1 MHEIVPMASTT
12 KILTALVAITHGD
25 LDREVTIS
33 KNAASIRGSKV
44 GYVAGEKIRLRELL
58 YGLMYK
64 SGNDAAI
71 AIAED
76 IGGSVEGFMYKSGN
90 DAAIAIAEDIGGSV
104 EGFAKIMNDYAISLG
119 LINSHFES
127 PHGLDSAKH
136 YTCAYD
142 LALLTT
148 KAMESELF
156 CQICGTKSITMDT
169 SNFTRDYNNINKILY
184 KIPEANGVKTGYT
197 GQAGKC
203 LVSSVK
209 HEGRN
214 IIIVVLNCS
223 DRWNVTENIY
233 KYVVDNYSFKNEN
246 VKDIAKTSE
255 FISLGSVIEE
265 CDFEYGFK
273 GEGSIE
279 VEVLFCQICGTK
291 SITMDT
297 SNFTRDYNNI
307 NKILYKIPEAN
318 GVKTGYTGQAGKCLV
333 SSVKH
338 EGRNIII
345 VVLNC
350 SDRWNVTENIYKYV
364 VDNYSFK
371 NENVKDIAKT
381 SEFISLGSVIEECDF
396 EYGFKGEGSIEVEVF
411 NTINKNS
418 GDIIGKVALN
428 NQGEELVKKALICG
442 KDITENEFEEIVNT
456 GSTNY

>member
-1 MHEIVPMASTT
+1 MMKFKIIGITLSLFLIISQLLNNCVYAQCFDDEDDNEIAILEDDEIDDVDMNNILNSIRVSARNAIALDSKTKQVLFEQNADEIVPMASTT

-44 GYVAGEKIRLRELL
+44 GYVPGEKIKLRELL

-76 IGGSVEGFMYKSGN
+76 IGGSIEGFS
-90 DAAIAIAEDIGGSV
+90 
-104 EGFAKIMNDYAISLG
+104 KIMNDYAISLG

-127 PHGLDSAKH
+127 PHGLDSPKH

-148 KAMESELF
+148 KAMESDLF
-156 CQICGTKSITMDT
+156 CQICGTKSITRDT

-223 DRWNVTENIY
+223 DRWNVTEKIY
-233 KYVVDNYSFKNEN
+233 KYVTDNYCFKNDN
-246 VKDIAKTSE
+246 IKDITKSSE
-255 FISLGSVIEE
+255 FISLGSVIED

-273 GEGSIE
+273 GEG
-279 VEVLFCQICGTK
+279 
-291 SITMDT
+291 
-297 SNFTRDYNNI
+297 
-307 NKILYKIPEAN
+307 A
-318 GVKTGYTGQAGKCLV
+318 
-333 SSVKH
+333 
-338 EGRNIII
+338 
-345 VVLNC
+345 
-350 SDRWNVTENIYKYV
+350 
-364 VDNYSFK
+364 
-371 NENVKDIAKT
+371 
-381 SEFISLGSVIEECDF
+381 
-396 EYGFKGEGSIEVEVF
+396 IEVEVF

-428 NQGEELVKKALICG
+428 NQGEELLKKALICD
-442 KDITENEFEEIVNT
+442 KDITENEFEEIVNK

>member
-1 MHEIVPMASTT
+1 MMKFKIIGITLSLFLIISQLLNNCVYAQCFDDEDDNEIAILEDDEIDDVDMNNILNSIRVSARNAIALDSKTKQVLFEQNADEIVPMASTT

-76 IGGSVEGFMYKSGN
+76 IGGS
-90 DAAIAIAEDIGGSV
+90 I

-127 PHGLDSAKH
+127 PHGLDSPKH

-148 KAMESELF
+148 KAMESDLF
-156 CQICGTKSITMDT
+156 CQICGTKSITRDT

-223 DRWNVTENIY
+223 DRWNVTEKIY
-233 KYVVDNYSFKNEN
+233 KYITDNYCFKNDN
-246 VKDIAKTSE
+246 IKDITKSSE
-255 FISLGSVIEE
+255 FISLGSVIED

-273 GEGSIE
+273 GEG
-279 VEVLFCQICGTK
+279 
-291 SITMDT
+291 
-297 SNFTRDYNNI
+297 
-307 NKILYKIPEAN
+307 A
-318 GVKTGYTGQAGKCLV
+318 
-333 SSVKH
+333 
-338 EGRNIII
+338 
-345 VVLNC
+345 
-350 SDRWNVTENIYKYV
+350 
-364 VDNYSFK
+364 
-371 NENVKDIAKT
+371 
-381 SEFISLGSVIEECDF
+381 
-396 EYGFKGEGSIEVEVF
+396 IEVEVF

-428 NQGEELVKKALICG
+428 NQGEELLKKALICG
-442 KDITENEFEEIVNT
+442 KDITENEFEEIVNK

>member
-1 MHEIVPMASTT
+1 MNNIAILEDDEIDDVDMDNIINSIRVSARNAIALDSKTKQVLFEQNADEIVPMASTT

-44 GYVAGEKIRLRELL
+44 GYIPGEKIKLRELL

-76 IGGSVEGFMYKSGN
+76 IGGS
-90 DAAIAIAEDIGGSV
+90 I

-127 PHGLDSAKH
+127 PHGLDSPKH

-148 KAMESELF
+148 KAMESDLF
-156 CQICGTKSITMDT
+156 SQICGTKTITKDNY
-169 SNFTRDYNNINKILY
+169 NFTRDYNNINKILW

-203 LVSSVK
+203 LVSSIK

-223 DRWNVTENIY
+223 DRWNVTEKIY
-233 KYVVDNYSFKNEN
+233 KYVTDNYCFKSDNI
-246 VKDIAKTSE
+246 KDITKSSE
-255 FISLGSVIEE
+255 FINLGSVIE
-265 CDFEYGFK
+265 D
-273 GEGSIE
+273 
-279 VEVLFCQICGTK
+279 
-291 SITMDT
+291 
-297 SNFTRDYNNI
+297 
-307 NKILYKIPEAN
+307 
-318 GVKTGYTGQAGKCLV
+318 
-333 SSVKH
+333 
-338 EGRNIII
+338 
-345 VVLNC
+345 
-350 SDRWNVTENIYKYV
+350 
-364 VDNYSFK
+364 
-371 NENVKDIAKT
+371 
-381 SEFISLGSVIEECDF
+381 CDF

-428 NQGEELVKKALICG
+428 NQGEELLKKALICG
-442 KDITENEFEEIVNT
+442 KDISKNDFEQIVNE

>member
-1 MHEIVPMASTT
+1 MMKFKKVGITLSLFLIISQLLSNCVYAQCFEDEDDNEVAILEDDEIDDVDMNNILNSIRVSARNAIALDSKTKQVLFEQNADEIVPMASTT

-76 IGGSVEGFMYKSGN
+76 IGGSVEGF
-90 DAAIAIAEDIGGSV
+90 
-104 EGFAKIMNDYAISLG
+104 AKIMNDYAISLG

-148 KAMESELF
+148 KAMENELF
-156 CQICGTKSITMDT
+156 CQICGTKSITRDA

-223 DRWNVTENIY
+223 DRWNVTEKIY
-233 KYVVDNYSFKNEN
+233 KYVTDNYCFKNDN
-246 VKDIAKTSE
+246 IKDIAKSSE

-273 GEGSIE
+273 GEG
-279 VEVLFCQICGTK
+279 
-291 SITMDT
+291 
-297 SNFTRDYNNI
+297 
-307 NKILYKIPEAN
+307 A
-318 GVKTGYTGQAGKCLV
+318 
-333 SSVKH
+333 
-338 EGRNIII
+338 
-345 VVLNC
+345 
-350 SDRWNVTENIYKYV
+350 
-364 VDNYSFK
+364 
-371 NENVKDIAKT
+371 
-381 SEFISLGSVIEECDF
+381 
-396 EYGFKGEGSIEVEVF
+396 IEVEVF

-428 NQGEELVKKALICG
+428 NQGEELLKKALICG
-442 KDITENEFEEIVNT
+442 KDITENEFEEIVNK

>member
-1 MHEIVPMASTT
+1 MMKFKIIGITLSLFLIISQLLNNCVYAQCFDDEDDNEIAILEDDEIDDVDMNNILNSIRVSARNAIALDSKTKQVLFEQNADEIVPMASTT

-76 IGGSVEGFMYKSGN
+76 IGGSIEGFS
-90 DAAIAIAEDIGGSV
+90 
-104 EGFAKIMNDYAISLG
+104 KIMNDYAISLG

-127 PHGLDSAKH
+127 PHGLDSPKH

-148 KAMESELF
+148 KAMESDLF
-156 CQICGTKSITMDT
+156 CQICGTKSITRDT

-223 DRWNVTENIY
+223 DRWNVTEKIY
-233 KYVVDNYSFKNEN
+233 KYVTDNYCFKNDN
-246 VKDIAKTSE
+246 IKDITKSSE
-255 FISLGSVIEE
+255 FISLGSVIED

-273 GEGSIE
+273 GEGS
-279 VEVLFCQICGTK
+279 V
-291 SITMDT
+291 
-297 SNFTRDYNNI
+297 
-307 NKILYKIPEAN
+307 
-318 GVKTGYTGQAGKCLV
+318 
-333 SSVKH
+333 
-338 EGRNIII
+338 
-345 VVLNC
+345 
-350 SDRWNVTENIYKYV
+350 
-364 VDNYSFK
+364 
-371 NENVKDIAKT
+371 
-381 SEFISLGSVIEECDF
+381 
-396 EYGFKGEGSIEVEVF
+396 EVEVF
-411 NTINKNS
+411 NTVNKNS

-428 NQGEELVKKALICG
+428 NQGEELLKKALICD
-442 KDITENEFEEIVNT
+442 KDITENEFEEIVNK

>member
-1 MHEIVPMASTT
+1 MIKLKKIGITLSLFLIVSQLLSNCVYAECFFEDENDNEIAMLEDDEIDDVDMKNILNNIRVSARNAIALDSKTKQVLFEQNADEIVPMASTT

-44 GYVAGEKIRLRELL
+44 GYVAGEKITLRELL
-58 YGLMYK
+58 YGL
-64 SGNDAAI
+64 
-71 AIAED
+71 
-76 IGGSVEGFMYKSGN
+76 MYKSGN

-148 KAMESELF
+148 KAMESDLF
-156 CQICGTKSITMDT
+156 CQICGTKSITRDT

-223 DRWNVTENIY
+223 DRWNVTEKIY
-233 KYVVDNYSFKNEN
+233 KYVADNYCFKNDN
-246 VKDIAKTSE
+246 IKDITKSSE
-255 FISLGSVIEE
+255 FINLGSVIEE
-265 CDFEYGFK
+265 CDFEYAFK
-273 GEGSIE
+273 G
-279 VEVLFCQICGTK
+279 
-291 SITMDT
+291 
-297 SNFTRDYNNI
+297 
-307 NKILYKIPEAN
+307 
-318 GVKTGYTGQAGKCLV
+318 AG
-333 SSVKH
+333 
-338 EGRNIII
+338 N
-345 VVLNC
+345 
-350 SDRWNVTENIYKYV
+350 
-364 VDNYSFK
+364 
-371 NENVKDIAKT
+371 
-381 SEFISLGSVIEECDF
+381 
-396 EYGFKGEGSIEVEVF
+396 IEVEVF

-418 GDIIGKVALN
+418 GDIIGKVVLN
-428 NQGEELVKKALICG
+428 NQGEEVLKKALICG
-442 KDITENEFEEIVNT
+442 KDITENEFEEIVNK

>member
-1 MHEIVPMASTT
+1 MKFKIIGITLSLFLIISQLLNNCVYAQCFDDEDDNEIAILEDDEIDDVDMNNILNSIRVSARNAIALDSKTKQVLFEQNADEIVPMASTT

-76 IGGSVEGFMYKSGN
+76 IGGSIEGFS
-90 DAAIAIAEDIGGSV
+90 
-104 EGFAKIMNDYAISLG
+104 KIMNDYAISLG

-127 PHGLDSAKH
+127 PHGLDSPKH

-148 KAMESELF
+148 KAMESDLF
-156 CQICGTKSITMDT
+156 CQICGTKSITRDT

-223 DRWNVTENIY
+223 DRWNVTEKIY
-233 KYVVDNYSFKNEN
+233 KYVADNYCFKNDN
-246 VKDIAKTSE
+246 IKDITKSSE
-255 FISLGSVIEE
+255 FISLGSVIED

-273 GEGSIE
+273 GEG
-279 VEVLFCQICGTK
+279 
-291 SITMDT
+291 
-297 SNFTRDYNNI
+297 
-307 NKILYKIPEAN
+307 A
-318 GVKTGYTGQAGKCLV
+318 
-333 SSVKH
+333 
-338 EGRNIII
+338 
-345 VVLNC
+345 
-350 SDRWNVTENIYKYV
+350 
-364 VDNYSFK
+364 
-371 NENVKDIAKT
+371 
-381 SEFISLGSVIEECDF
+381 
-396 EYGFKGEGSIEVEVF
+396 IEVEVF

-428 NQGEELVKKALICG
+428 NQGEELLKKALICG
-442 KDITENEFEEIVNT
+442 KDITENEFEEIVNK

>member
-1 MHEIVPMASTT
+1 MINFKKVGITLSLFLIIFQLLNSCVYAQCFEDEDDNELAMLEDDEIDDVDMNNILNSIKVSARNAIALDSKTKQVLFEQNADEIVPMASTT

-76 IGGSVEGFMYKSGN
+76 IGGSVEGF
-90 DAAIAIAEDIGGSV
+90 
-104 EGFAKIMNDYAISLG
+104 AKIMNDYAISLG

-127 PHGLDSAKH
+127 PHGLDSPKH

-156 CQICGTKSITMDT
+156 CQICGTKSITRDT

-223 DRWNVTENIY
+223 DRWNVTEKIY
-233 KYVVDNYSFKNEN
+233 KYVADNYCFKNDN
-246 VKDIAKTSE
+246 IKDIAKSSE
-255 FISLGSVIEE
+255 FISLGSVIED

-273 GEGSIE
+273 GEG
-279 VEVLFCQICGTK
+279 
-291 SITMDT
+291 
-297 SNFTRDYNNI
+297 
-307 NKILYKIPEAN
+307 A
-318 GVKTGYTGQAGKCLV
+318 
-333 SSVKH
+333 
-338 EGRNIII
+338 
-345 VVLNC
+345 
-350 SDRWNVTENIYKYV
+350 
-364 VDNYSFK
+364 
-371 NENVKDIAKT
+371 
-381 SEFISLGSVIEECDF
+381 
-396 EYGFKGEGSIEVEVF
+396 IEVEVF

-428 NQGEELVKKALICG
+428 NQGEELLKKALICD
-442 KDITENEFEEIVNT
+442 KNITENEFEEIVNK

>member
-1 MHEIVPMASTT
+1 MMKFKIIGITLSLFLIISQLLNNCVYAQCFDDEDDNEIAILEDDEIDDVDMNNILNSIRVSARNAIALDSKTKQVLFEQNADEIVPMASTT

-44 GYVAGEKIRLRELL
+44 GYVAGEKIRLIELL

-76 IGGSVEGFMYKSGN
+76 IGGS
-90 DAAIAIAEDIGGSV
+90 I

-127 PHGLDSAKH
+127 PHGLDSPKH

-148 KAMESELF
+148 KAMESDLF
-156 CQICGTKSITMDT
+156 CQICGTKSITRDT
-169 SNFTRDYNNINKILY
+169 LNFTRDYNNINKILY

-223 DRWNVTENIY
+223 DRWNVTEKIY
-233 KYVVDNYSFKNEN
+233 KYITDNYCFKNDN
-246 VKDIAKTSE
+246 IKDITKSSE
-255 FISLGSVIEE
+255 FISLGSVIED

-273 GEGSIE
+273 GEG
-279 VEVLFCQICGTK
+279 
-291 SITMDT
+291 
-297 SNFTRDYNNI
+297 
-307 NKILYKIPEAN
+307 A
-318 GVKTGYTGQAGKCLV
+318 
-333 SSVKH
+333 
-338 EGRNIII
+338 
-345 VVLNC
+345 
-350 SDRWNVTENIYKYV
+350 
-364 VDNYSFK
+364 
-371 NENVKDIAKT
+371 
-381 SEFISLGSVIEECDF
+381 
-396 EYGFKGEGSIEVEVF
+396 IEVEVF

-428 NQGEELVKKALICG
+428 NQGEELLKKALICG
-442 KDITENEFEEIVNT
+442 KDITENEFEEIVNK

>member
-1 MHEIVPMASTT
+1 MKKFKKIGLSFSLFLIISQLLTNCVYAQCFNDEDDNEIAIFEDDEIDDVDMNNILNSIRVSARNAIALDSKTKQVLFEQNADEIVPMASTT

-76 IGGSVEGFMYKSGN
+76 IGGSIEGFS
-90 DAAIAIAEDIGGSV
+90 
-104 EGFAKIMNDYAISLG
+104 KIMNDYALSLG

-127 PHGLDSAKH
+127 PHGLDSSKH

-148 KAMESELF
+148 KAMENELF
-156 CQICGTKSITMDT
+156 CQICGTKSITRDV

-184 KIPEANGVKTGYT
+184 KIPGANGVKTGYT

-223 DRWNVTENIY
+223 DRWNMTEKIY
-233 KYVVDNYSFKNEN
+233 KYVADNYCFKSEN
-246 VKDIAKTSE
+246 INDITKSSE
-255 FISLGSVIEE
+255 FINLGSIIEE

-273 GEGSIE
+273 GEG
-279 VEVLFCQICGTK
+279 
-291 SITMDT
+291 
-297 SNFTRDYNNI
+297 
-307 NKILYKIPEAN
+307 A
-318 GVKTGYTGQAGKCLV
+318 
-333 SSVKH
+333 
-338 EGRNIII
+338 
-345 VVLNC
+345 
-350 SDRWNVTENIYKYV
+350 
-364 VDNYSFK
+364 
-371 NENVKDIAKT
+371 
-381 SEFISLGSVIEECDF
+381 
-396 EYGFKGEGSIEVEVF
+396 IEVEVF
-411 NTINKNS
+411 NSINKNS
-418 GDIIGKVALN
+418 GEIIGKVALN
-428 NQGEELVKKALICG
+428 NQGEEVLKKALICD
-442 KDITENEFEEIVNT
+442 KDITENEFEEIVNK

>member
-1 MHEIVPMASTT
+1 MMKFKIIGITLSLFLIISQLLNNCVYAQCFDDEDDNEIAILEDDEIDDVDMNNILNSIRVSARNAIALDSKTKQVLFEQNADEIVPMASTT

-25 LDREVTIS
+25 LDREVNIS

-76 IGGSVEGFMYKSGN
+76 IGGSIEGFS
-90 DAAIAIAEDIGGSV
+90 
-104 EGFAKIMNDYAISLG
+104 KIMNDYAISLG

-127 PHGLDSAKH
+127 PHGLDSPKH

-148 KAMESELF
+148 KAMESDLF
-156 CQICGTKSITMDT
+156 CQICGTKSITRDT

-223 DRWNVTENIY
+223 DRWNVTEKIY
-233 KYVVDNYSFKNEN
+233 KYVADNYCFKNDN
-246 VKDIAKTSE
+246 IKDITKSSE
-255 FISLGSVIEE
+255 FISLGSVIED

-273 GEGSIE
+273 GEG
-279 VEVLFCQICGTK
+279 
-291 SITMDT
+291 
-297 SNFTRDYNNI
+297 
-307 NKILYKIPEAN
+307 A
-318 GVKTGYTGQAGKCLV
+318 
-333 SSVKH
+333 
-338 EGRNIII
+338 
-345 VVLNC
+345 
-350 SDRWNVTENIYKYV
+350 
-364 VDNYSFK
+364 
-371 NENVKDIAKT
+371 
-381 SEFISLGSVIEECDF
+381 
-396 EYGFKGEGSIEVEVF
+396 IEVEVF

-428 NQGEELVKKALICG
+428 NQGEELLKKALICG
-442 KDITENEFEEIVNT
+442 KDITENEFEEIVNK

>member
-1 MHEIVPMASTT
+1 MIKFKKVGITLSLFLIISQLLSNCAYAQCFEDEDDNEIAILEDDEIDDVDMNNVLNSIRVSARNAIALDSKTKQVLFEQNADEIVPMASTT

-76 IGGSVEGFMYKSGN
+76 IGGSVEGF
-90 DAAIAIAEDIGGSV
+90 
-104 EGFAKIMNDYAISLG
+104 AKIMNDYAISLG

-127 PHGLDSAKH
+127 PHGLDSPKH

-156 CQICGTKSITMDT
+156 CQICGTKSITRDA

-223 DRWNVTENIY
+223 DRWNVTEKIY
-233 KYVVDNYSFKNEN
+233 KYVADNYCFKNDN
-246 VKDIAKTSE
+246 IKDITKSSE
-255 FISLGSVIEE
+255 FISLGSVIED

-273 GEGSIE
+273 GEG
-279 VEVLFCQICGTK
+279 
-291 SITMDT
+291 
-297 SNFTRDYNNI
+297 
-307 NKILYKIPEAN
+307 A
-318 GVKTGYTGQAGKCLV
+318 
-333 SSVKH
+333 
-338 EGRNIII
+338 
-345 VVLNC
+345 
-350 SDRWNVTENIYKYV
+350 
-364 VDNYSFK
+364 
-371 NENVKDIAKT
+371 
-381 SEFISLGSVIEECDF
+381 
-396 EYGFKGEGSIEVEVF
+396 IEVEVF

-428 NQGEELVKKALICG
+428 NQGEELLKKALICG
-442 KDITENEFEEIVNT
+442 KDITENEFEEIVNK

>member
-1 MHEIVPMASTT
+1 MMKFKIIGRTLSLFLIISQLLSNCVYAQCFEDEEDDNNIAILEDDEIDDVDMDNIINSIRVSARNAIALDSKTKQVLFEQNADEIVPMASTT

-44 GYVAGEKIRLRELL
+44 GYVPGEKIKLRELL

-76 IGGSVEGFMYKSGN
+76 IGGS
-90 DAAIAIAEDIGGSV
+90 I

-127 PHGLDSAKH
+127 PHGLESPKH
-136 YTCAYD
+136 CTCAYD

-148 KAMESELF
+148 KAMESDLF
-156 CQICGTKSITMDT
+156 CQICGTKTITKDT

-203 LVSSVK
+203 LVSSIK

-223 DRWNVTENIY
+223 DRWNVTEKIY
-233 KYVVDNYSFKNEN
+233 KYVTDNYCFKSDNI
-246 VKDIAKTSE
+246 KDITKSSE
-255 FISLGSVIEE
+255 FISLGSVIE
-265 CDFEYGFK
+265 D
-273 GEGSIE
+273 
-279 VEVLFCQICGTK
+279 
-291 SITMDT
+291 
-297 SNFTRDYNNI
+297 
-307 NKILYKIPEAN
+307 
-318 GVKTGYTGQAGKCLV
+318 
-333 SSVKH
+333 
-338 EGRNIII
+338 
-345 VVLNC
+345 
-350 SDRWNVTENIYKYV
+350 
-364 VDNYSFK
+364 
-371 NENVKDIAKT
+371 
-381 SEFISLGSVIEECDF
+381 CDF

-428 NQGEELVKKALICG
+428 NQGEELLKKALICG
-442 KDITENEFEEIVNT
+442 KDISKNDFEQIVNE

>member
-1 MHEIVPMASTT
+1 MMKFKIIGITLSLFLIISQLLNNCVYAQCFDDEDDNEIAILEDDEIDDVDMNNILNSIRVSARNAIALDSKTKQVLFEKNADEIVPMASTT

-76 IGGSVEGFMYKSGN
+76 IGGSIEGFS
-90 DAAIAIAEDIGGSV
+90 
-104 EGFAKIMNDYAISLG
+104 KIMNDYAISLG

-127 PHGLDSAKH
+127 PHGLDSPKH

-148 KAMESELF
+148 KAMESDLF
-156 CQICGTKSITMDT
+156 CQICGTKSITRDT

-223 DRWNVTENIY
+223 DRWNVTEKIY
-233 KYVVDNYSFKNEN
+233 KYVTDNYCFKNDN
-246 VKDIAKTSE
+246 IKDITKSSE
-255 FISLGSVIEE
+255 FISLGSVIED

-273 GEGSIE
+273 GEG
-279 VEVLFCQICGTK
+279 
-291 SITMDT
+291 
-297 SNFTRDYNNI
+297 
-307 NKILYKIPEAN
+307 A
-318 GVKTGYTGQAGKCLV
+318 
-333 SSVKH
+333 
-338 EGRNIII
+338 
-345 VVLNC
+345 
-350 SDRWNVTENIYKYV
+350 
-364 VDNYSFK
+364 
-371 NENVKDIAKT
+371 
-381 SEFISLGSVIEECDF
+381 
-396 EYGFKGEGSIEVEVF
+396 IEVEVF

-428 NQGEELVKKALICG
+428 NQGEELLKKALICD
-442 KDITENEFEEIVNT
+442 KDITENEFEEIVNK

>member
-1 MHEIVPMASTT
+1 MMNFKKVGITLSLFLIIFQLLSSCVYAQCFEDEDDNELAMLEDDEIDDVDMNNILNSIKVSARNAIALDSKTKQVLFEQNADEIVPMASTT

-76 IGGSVEGFMYKSGN
+76 IGGSVEGF
-90 DAAIAIAEDIGGSV
+90 
-104 EGFAKIMNDYAISLG
+104 AKIMNDYAISLG

-127 PHGLDSAKH
+127 PHGLDSPKH

-156 CQICGTKSITMDT
+156 CQICGTKSITRDT

-223 DRWNVTENIY
+223 DRWNVTEKIY
-233 KYVVDNYSFKNEN
+233 KYVADNYCFKNDN
-246 VKDIAKTSE
+246 IKDIAKSSE
-255 FISLGSVIEE
+255 FISLGSVIED

-273 GEGSIE
+273 GEG
-279 VEVLFCQICGTK
+279 
-291 SITMDT
+291 
-297 SNFTRDYNNI
+297 
-307 NKILYKIPEAN
+307 A
-318 GVKTGYTGQAGKCLV
+318 
-333 SSVKH
+333 
-338 EGRNIII
+338 
-345 VVLNC
+345 
-350 SDRWNVTENIYKYV
+350 
-364 VDNYSFK
+364 
-371 NENVKDIAKT
+371 
-381 SEFISLGSVIEECDF
+381 
-396 EYGFKGEGSIEVEVF
+396 IEVEVF

-428 NQGEELVKKALICG
+428 NQGEELLKKALICD
-442 KDITENEFEEIVNT
+442 KNITENEFEEIVNK

>member
-1 MHEIVPMASTT
+1 MIKLKKIGITLSLFLIVSQLLSNCVYAECFFEDENDNEIAMLEDDEIDDVDMKNILNNIRVSARNAIALDSKTKQVLFEQNADEIVPMASTT

-44 GYVAGEKIRLRELL
+44 GYVAGEKITLRELL
-58 YGLMYK
+58 YGL
-64 SGNDAAI
+64 
-71 AIAED
+71 
-76 IGGSVEGFMYKSGN
+76 MYKSGN

-148 KAMESELF
+148 KAMESDLF
-156 CQICGTKSITMDT
+156 CQICGTKSITRDT

-223 DRWNVTENIY
+223 DRWNVTEKIY
-233 KYVVDNYSFKNEN
+233 KYVADNYCFKNDN
-246 VKDIAKTSE
+246 IKDITKSSE
-255 FISLGSVIEE
+255 FINLGSVIEE
-265 CDFEYGFK
+265 CDFEYAFK
-273 GEGSIE
+273 GEG
-279 VEVLFCQICGTK
+279 
-291 SITMDT
+291 
-297 SNFTRDYNNI
+297 N
-307 NKILYKIPEAN
+307 
-318 GVKTGYTGQAGKCLV
+318 
-333 SSVKH
+333 
-338 EGRNIII
+338 
-345 VVLNC
+345 
-350 SDRWNVTENIYKYV
+350 
-364 VDNYSFK
+364 
-371 NENVKDIAKT
+371 
-381 SEFISLGSVIEECDF
+381 
-396 EYGFKGEGSIEVEVF
+396 IEVEVF

-418 GDIIGKVALN
+418 GDIIGKVVLN
-428 NQGEELVKKALICG
+428 NQGEEVLKKALICG
-442 KDITENEFEEIVNT
+442 KDITENEFEEIVNK

>member
-1 MHEIVPMASTT
+1 MMKFKIIGITLSLFLIISELLNNCVYAQCFDDEDDNEIAILEDDEIDDVDMNNILNSIRVSARNAIALDSKTKQVLFEQNADEIVPMASTT

-76 IGGSVEGFMYKSGN
+76 IGGSIEGFS
-90 DAAIAIAEDIGGSV
+90 
-104 EGFAKIMNDYAISLG
+104 KIMNDYAISLG

-127 PHGLDSAKH
+127 PHGLDSPKH

-148 KAMESELF
+148 KAMESDLF
-156 CQICGTKSITMDT
+156 CQICGTKSITRDT

-223 DRWNVTENIY
+223 DRWNVTEKIY
-233 KYVVDNYSFKNEN
+233 KYVADNYCFKNDN
-246 VKDIAKTSE
+246 IKDITKSSE
-255 FISLGSVIEE
+255 FISLGSVIED

-273 GEGSIE
+273 GEG
-279 VEVLFCQICGTK
+279 
-291 SITMDT
+291 
-297 SNFTRDYNNI
+297 
-307 NKILYKIPEAN
+307 A
-318 GVKTGYTGQAGKCLV
+318 
-333 SSVKH
+333 
-338 EGRNIII
+338 
-345 VVLNC
+345 
-350 SDRWNVTENIYKYV
+350 
-364 VDNYSFK
+364 
-371 NENVKDIAKT
+371 
-381 SEFISLGSVIEECDF
+381 
-396 EYGFKGEGSIEVEVF
+396 IEVEVF

-428 NQGEELVKKALICG
+428 NQGEELLKKALICD
-442 KDITENEFEEIVNT
+442 KDITENEFEEIVNK

>member
-1 MHEIVPMASTT
+1 MMKFKIIGITLSLFLIISQLLNNCVYAQCSDDEDDNEIAILEDDEIDDVDMNNILNSIRVSARNAIALDSKTKQVLFEQNADEIVPMASTT

-76 IGGSVEGFMYKSGN
+76 IGGSIEGFS
-90 DAAIAIAEDIGGSV
+90 
-104 EGFAKIMNDYAISLG
+104 KIMNDYAISLG

-127 PHGLDSAKH
+127 PHGLDSPKH

-148 KAMESELF
+148 KAMESDLF
-156 CQICGTKSITMDT
+156 CQICGTKSITRDT

-223 DRWNVTENIY
+223 DRWNVTEKIY
-233 KYVVDNYSFKNEN
+233 KYVADNYCFKNDN
-246 VKDIAKTSE
+246 IKDITKSSE
-255 FISLGSVIEE
+255 FISLGSVIED

-273 GEGSIE
+273 GEG
-279 VEVLFCQICGTK
+279 
-291 SITMDT
+291 
-297 SNFTRDYNNI
+297 
-307 NKILYKIPEAN
+307 A
-318 GVKTGYTGQAGKCLV
+318 
-333 SSVKH
+333 
-338 EGRNIII
+338 
-345 VVLNC
+345 
-350 SDRWNVTENIYKYV
+350 
-364 VDNYSFK
+364 
-371 NENVKDIAKT
+371 
-381 SEFISLGSVIEECDF
+381 
-396 EYGFKGEGSIEVEVF
+396 IEVEVF

-428 NQGEELVKKALICG
+428 NQGEELLKKALICG
-442 KDITENEFEEIVNT
+442 KDITENEFEEIVNK

>member
-1 MHEIVPMASTT
+1 MMKLKKIGITLSLFLIIFQLLSNCAYAQCFEDEDDNELAILEDDEIDDVDMNNILNSIKVSARNAIALDSKTKQVLFEQNADEIVPMASTT

-76 IGGSVEGFMYKSGN
+76 IGGS
-90 DAAIAIAEDIGGSV
+90 I

-127 PHGLDSAKH
+127 PHGLDSSKH

-156 CQICGTKSITMDT
+156 CQICGTKSITRDT

-233 KYVVDNYSFKNEN
+233 KYV
-246 VKDIAKTSE
+246 I
-255 FISLGSVIEE
+255 
-265 CDFEYGFK
+265 
-273 GEGSIE
+273 
-279 VEVLFCQICGTK
+279 
-291 SITMDT
+291 
-297 SNFTRDYNNI
+297 
-307 NKILYKIPEAN
+307 
-318 GVKTGYTGQAGKCLV
+318 
-333 SSVKH
+333 
-338 EGRNIII
+338 
-345 VVLNC
+345 
-350 SDRWNVTENIYKYV
+350 
-364 VDNYSFK
+364 DNYSFK

-428 NQGEELVKKALICG
+428 NQGEELLKKALICD
-442 KDITENEFEEIVNT
+442 KDMTKNEFEEIVNK

>member
-1 MHEIVPMASTT
+1 MMKFKIIGITLSLFLIISQLLNNCVYAQCFDDEYDNEIAILEDDEIDDVDMNNILNSIRVSARNAIALDSKTKQVLFEQNADEIVPMASTT

-44 GYVAGEKIRLRELL
+44 GYVAGEKIKLRELL

-76 IGGSVEGFMYKSGN
+76 IGGS
-90 DAAIAIAEDIGGSV
+90 I

-127 PHGLDSAKH
+127 PHGLDSPKH

-148 KAMESELF
+148 KAMESDLF
-156 CQICGTKSITMDT
+156 CQICGTKTIGKDT
-169 SNFTRDYNNINKILY
+169 LNFTRDYNNINKILY

-223 DRWNVTENIY
+223 DRWNVTEKIY
-233 KYVVDNYSFKNEN
+233 KYVSDNYCFKSDNI
-246 VKDIAKTSE
+246 KDITKSSE
-255 FISLGSVIEE
+255 FINLGSV
-265 CDFEYGFK
+265 
-273 GEGSIE
+273 
-279 VEVLFCQICGTK
+279 VE
-291 SITMDT
+291 D
-297 SNFTRDYNNI
+297 
-307 NKILYKIPEAN
+307 
-318 GVKTGYTGQAGKCLV
+318 
-333 SSVKH
+333 
-338 EGRNIII
+338 
-345 VVLNC
+345 
-350 SDRWNVTENIYKYV
+350 
-364 VDNYSFK
+364 
-371 NENVKDIAKT
+371 
-381 SEFISLGSVIEECDF
+381 CDF

-411 NTINKNS
+411 NTIDKNS

-428 NQGEELVKKALICG
+428 SDGEELLKKALICG
-442 KDITENEFEEIVNT
+442 KNVTQHEFEEIINEE
-456 GSTNY
+456 STD

>member
-1 MHEIVPMASTT
+1 MMKFKIVGITLSLFLIISQLLSNCVYAQCFDDEDDNEIAILEDDEIDDVDMNNILNSIRVSARNAIALDSKTKQVLFEQNADEIVPMASTT

-76 IGGSVEGFMYKSGN
+76 IGGSVEGF
-90 DAAIAIAEDIGGSV
+90 
-104 EGFAKIMNDYAISLG
+104 AKIMNDYAISLG

-127 PHGLDSAKH
+127 PHGLDSPKH

-148 KAMESELF
+148 KAMESDLF
-156 CQICGTKSITMDT
+156 CQICGTKSITRDA

-223 DRWNVTENIY
+223 DRWNVTEKIY
-233 KYVVDNYSFKNEN
+233 KYVADNYCFKNDN
-246 VKDIAKTSE
+246 IKDITKSSE
-255 FISLGSVIEE
+255 FISLGSVIQD

-273 GEGSIE
+273 GEG
-279 VEVLFCQICGTK
+279 
-291 SITMDT
+291 
-297 SNFTRDYNNI
+297 
-307 NKILYKIPEAN
+307 A
-318 GVKTGYTGQAGKCLV
+318 
-333 SSVKH
+333 
-338 EGRNIII
+338 
-345 VVLNC
+345 
-350 SDRWNVTENIYKYV
+350 
-364 VDNYSFK
+364 
-371 NENVKDIAKT
+371 
-381 SEFISLGSVIEECDF
+381 
-396 EYGFKGEGSIEVEVF
+396 IEVEVF

-428 NQGEELVKKALICG
+428 NQGEELLKKALICG
-442 KDITENEFEEIVNT
+442 KDITENEFEEIINK